1 MRGLLWFII
10 AIISNLGYG
19 WSLYPPLFSPSS
31 LKSIP
36 SAKSTIMP
44 REKISPVEG
53 VPIRGGATSSS
64 SNMASVPIDAVGDGH
79 SFSKILASF
88 WSVSGVMMIL
98 LKSVKRI
105 VPIAMEPFQATME
118 TSLTP
123 FQLG

>member
-1 MRGLLWFII
+1 MRGFLWFII

-19 WSLYPPLFSPSS
+19 WSLYPPLSSSSS
-31 LKSIP
+31 LKHLSHP
-36 SAKSTIMP
+36 QGAIMS
-44 REKISPVEG
+44 EGKISPVER
-53 VPIRGGATSSS
+53 VSIRGGATSSS
-64 SNMASVPIDAVGDGH
+64 NNMASVPIDAVGDGR

-118 TSLTP
+118 SSLTP